1 MTPFRL
7 RISAAGARQALLGVA
22 VTGAL
27 FAAGSVPAFATV
39 GFGSLYLDGTVVG
52 TTVVPA
58 PVPTGSGQDPFFEVT
73 NGAPGQLGIAGVGP
87 GDGAYHGGDWE
98 FFSVRFNTTPY
109 LLTSGDA
116 VMAAAARGDV
126 TVVRVP
132 GNDFRCPVTRS

>member
-7 RISAAGARQALLGVA
+7 TISAAGARQAILGLA

-27 FAAGSVPAFATV
+27 FAAGSVPAFATA
-39 GFGSLYLDGTVVG
+39 GFGSLYLDGAVVG

-58 PVPTGSGQDPFFEVT
+58 PVPAGSGQDPFFEVT
-73 NGAPGQLGIAGVGP
+73 NGVPGQLGIAGVGP

-98 FFSVRFNTTPY
+98 FFSVTFNTAPY